1 MFAGP
6 IGPFGPVPE
15 IGLDCVELVSLT
27 SRLVAGDSIK
37 SLVSTV
43 PYLTNALGD
52 LSFHFLDCVLVS
64 VAFLLHLRVNSWNF
78 LSNSSLINFSLTAS
92 MDWTRP
98 VTALQQIQRTFGCKA
113 DSKLRF
119 HRTPCS
125 TEM

>member
-37 SLVSTV
+37 SLVSTI

-64 VAFLLHLRVNSWNF
+64 VAFLLHLKGQFLELSFKF
-78 LSNSSLINFSLTAS
+78 LSHHFSLTAS
-92 MDWTRP
+92 MDCTRP
-98 VTALQQIQRTFGCKA
+98 MTC
-113 DSKLRF
+113 
-119 HRTPCS
+119 
-125 TEM
+125 E